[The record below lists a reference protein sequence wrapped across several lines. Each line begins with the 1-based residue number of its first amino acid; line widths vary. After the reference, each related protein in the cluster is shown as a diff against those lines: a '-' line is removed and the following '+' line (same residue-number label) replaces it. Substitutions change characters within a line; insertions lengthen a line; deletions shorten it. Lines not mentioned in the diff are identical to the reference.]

1 MSATVTAARPLTQR
15 QREVYDFIV
24 SVRAVKGYSP
34 TVREICRHFKF
45 DSVNGAMCHLH
56 PLRLKGW
63 ITWEDC
69 RSRTIMPIGGDT

>member
-1 MSATVTAARPLTQR
+1 MNATAVERLPLTKR
-15 QREVYDFIV
+15 QREVLEFIV
-24 SVRAVKGYSP
+24 SVRAAKGYSP

-63 ITWEDC
+63 ITWEDF
-69 RSRTIMPIGGDT
+69 RSRTIIPTGGDA